1 MPGAARTARLS
12 PWGRLVTG
20 SAVLLVAALAALAIM
35 RVAGDNERRVAF
47 DVVGKAAGVR
57 LDVADA
63 DVEIVGGGRRPSLTV
78 TRTERYGFDHE
89 PHVVRSA
96 RDGIVTL
103 RARCPKALLHRCST
117 EYRLL
122 VPDNVPLTVRTS
134 TGTVRFTAYRG
145 SAQVRTTSG
154 AVNLRGVCG
163 FSLAVRTG
171 SGAIDADT
179 ACAPQQLTL
188 RSTTGSI
195 RARVP
200 SGRYRVDV
208 STAYGPPV
216 VLGLVR
222 TADAPFEIDASSATG
237 SVRLEGRR

>member
-12 PWGRLVTG
+12 PWGHLVAG
-20 SAVLLVAALAALAIM
+20 SAVLLAAALAALAIM
-35 RVAGDNERRVAF
+35 RAAGADERRVAF
-47 DVVGKAAGVR
+47 DVVGKAAGLR
-57 LDVADA
+57 LDLADA

-78 TRTERYGFDHE
+78 ARTERYGFGHR
-89 PHVVRSA
+89 PHVVRTV
-96 RDGIVTL
+96 RDGIVAL
-103 RARCPKALLHRCST
+103 RARCPKALLHRCRT
-117 EYRLL
+117 DYRLV
-122 VPDNVPLTVRTS
+122 VPDNVPLTVQTS
-134 TGTVRFTAYRG
+134 TGNVRFTAYRG
-145 SAQVRTTSG
+145 SAQVETTSG
-154 AVNLRGVCG
+154 SVRLRGVCG
-163 FSLAVRTG
+163 FSLGVRTR
-171 SGAIDADT
+171 SGAIDVDT

-216 VLGLVR
+216 IQGLVR
-222 TADAPFEIDASSATG
+222 TVDAPFEIDAASATG